1 MRNAENPV
9 KMRAQR
15 RAREIGKTLGQVYRE
30 AGCNKAYLSEV
41 PKTGWR
47 ENKLRAIAT
56 ALAWTLDELMQGD
69 AEERTQPDDN
79 ELFEMAIEVATDL
92 LARAGNADAPS
103 VGRLSRL
110 IYEVLREL
118 SAGGLQVDRQSVT
131 IWCRRLMAALRT
143 VSTASG

>member
-47 ENKLRAIAT
+47 HNKLEAIA
-56 ALAWTLDELMQGD
+56 AQLVWTYDELMEGD
-69 AEERTQPDDN
+69 AEERAQPNED

-92 LARAGNADAPS
+92 LAHAGSVGAPT

-118 SAGGLQVDRQSVT
+118 SAGGLQVDQQSVT
-131 IWCRRLMAALRT
+131 IWGRRLIAALRT